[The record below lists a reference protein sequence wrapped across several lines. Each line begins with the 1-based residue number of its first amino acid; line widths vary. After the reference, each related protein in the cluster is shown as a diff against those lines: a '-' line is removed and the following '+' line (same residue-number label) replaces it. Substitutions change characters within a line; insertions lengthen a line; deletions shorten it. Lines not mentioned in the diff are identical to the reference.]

1 MPKLIICQDGQ
12 DYRVVEFA
20 GTLTIGREADNGV
33 MLASPQVSRHH
44 ASIVHRET
52 GEYMLFDHQSTNAI
66 WIEDRKVNAV
76 ALDHGVSFRIV
87 HYSFTFLN
95 EQQDNQATRVF
106 APESHPAGHYQADP
120 ATILFSPQELVAAFP
135 QELPPNPS
143 EPGAMMAQ
151 LHQLLHDIH
160 PLEEE
165 HQIQE
170 HLLLGAATL
179 CGAGRGFV
187 AQYNEKNDLIY
198 TTTHGFDPL
207 QQNRAIDQQLILD
220 TLAQGIQ
227 PAITTENQASAD
239 NPGTT
244 GQPAAVCA
252 PLQRAGKSYGCLY
265 LDQLPQ
271 AFNTSTYRQ
280 LLGIIALHGSTLLDK
295 CISQQRM
302 HRERES
308 LKNRL
313 AAKDETIIRSEKML
327 RLYEDIRTIAP
338 IKVPVFI
345 SGEAGSGKELVAAAL
360 HRFSGRK
367 GSYVPL
373 NCAAIPEGIFESEL
387 FGSRKGAYH
396 EATDK
401 PGKLELAE
409 TGTLFLDEVADM
421 ALVLQPKLLRFLE
434 NGEITRLGDTRV
446 KKLDVRVVTATNRDV
461 AALIRDNHF
470 RDDLFQRLS
479 CFTLKVP
486 PLRERLD
493 DIEPLTRYFLD
504 KFATEYGWN
513 PLKITD
519 SGLQL
524 LCQYHWP
531 GNVRQ
536 LRNVL
541 LRLAVQNQG
550 KPITE
555 REILGLSE
563 EFGGKEP
570 AILAVFPTMDELEKN
585 HIRAALERAG
595 GNISDAAAL
604 VGIARS
610 TLYQKMKKYDISA

>member
-20 GTLTIGREADNGV
+20 GTLTIGREADNNV
-33 MLASPQVSRHH
+33 VLASPQVSRHH

-66 WIEDRKVNAV
+66 WIENKKVNAV

-87 HYSFTFLN
+87 HFSFTFLN
-95 EQQDNQATRVF
+95 EQQDCLAPLVFDLESDPAQQQAN
-106 APESHPAGHYQADP
+106 P
-120 ATILFSPQELVAAFP
+120 ATILFSPPAPMAASLLTP
-135 QELPPNPS
+135 VQSLPES
-143 EPGAMMAQ
+143 WA
-151 LHQLLHDIH
+151 L
-160 PLEEE
+160 LEELRQLIRGLHHLE
-165 HQIQE
+165 DEQQIQE

-179 CGAGRGFV
+179 LGAGRGFV
-187 AQYNEKNDLIY
+187 AQYNEKNELIY

-220 TLAQGIQ
+220 TLANGSEPKPTADP
-227 PAITTENQASAD
+227 PALPCSPCQA
-239 NPGTT
+239 
-244 GQPAAVCA
+244 GQPTAVCA
-252 PLQRAGKSYGCLY
+252 ALQRAGKPFGCLY
-265 LDQLPQ
+265 LDRLLQ
-271 AFNTSTYRQ
+271 ALNTSTYQ
-280 LLGIIALHGSTLLDK
+280 HLLEIIALHGSTLLDK

-308 LKNRL
+308 LKSRL

-401 PGKLELAE
+401 PGKLELAD

-461 AALIRDNHF
+461 AALIRDNNF

-504 KFATEYGWN
+504 KFAGEYGWD

-519 SGLQL
+519 SGLQV

-541 LRLAVQNQG
+541 LRLAVQSQG
-550 KPITE
+550 KPISE

-563 EFGGKEP
+563 EFGGKET
-570 AILAVFPTMDELEKN
+570 AILAVFPTMDEVEKN

-595 GNISDAAAL
+595 GNISDAASL